1 MLKCIM
7 RVRVWRC
14 ERHTNTTQK
23 QRKKWHSLELPTITW
38 TSHARYINFT
48 NCASLHQPAFPHMLK
63 YVMRVRAG
71 RYKRHTYKKQKKKRG
86 KKPIIFVVIT
96 DQDELVVLIKLW
108 VRSFTSPHP
117 WWRICTDH
125 LNKLFVVRLVY
136 LSCFYSTLLHLTA

>member
-1 MLKCIM
+1 MLKCSV

-14 ERHTNTTQK
+14 ERHAHTTQK
-23 QRKKWHSLELPTITW
+23 QGKKLHRLELPTITW
-38 TSHARYINFT
+38 TSRARYINST
-48 NCASLHQPAFPHMLK
+48 NCASFHQPAFMHMLK

-71 RYKRHTYKKQKKKRG
+71 RYKRHTYKKQKRKET
-86 KKPIIFVVIT
+86 IIFVVIT
-96 DQDELVVLIKLW
+96 DQGELVALVKLW

-136 LSCFYSTLLHLTA
+136 LSCFYSSLLHLTA